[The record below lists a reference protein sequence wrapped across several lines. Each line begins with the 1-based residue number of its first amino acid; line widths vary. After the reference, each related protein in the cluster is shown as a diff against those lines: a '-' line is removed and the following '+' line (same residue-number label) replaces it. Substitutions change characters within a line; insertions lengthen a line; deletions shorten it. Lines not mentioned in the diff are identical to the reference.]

1 MINPRHEIYINARVA
16 GKNQID
22 AAIEAGYKA
31 PKIASIRLEKTCA
44 DEIQKR
50 MQPIA
55 EKASVDAEFLIKEA
69 LEVLEH
75 CKDDE
80 NYDAAN
86 ALKSLEFLGKCIG
99 ITKSEIKG
107 KLEANNGLIMNF
119 DMEMKE

>member
-1 MINPRHEIYINARVA
+1 MINSRHEIYINARIA

-22 AAIEAGYKA
+22 AAKEAGYKA
-31 PKIASIRLEKTCA
+31 PRKAAVRLEILLA

-50 MQPIA
+50 MQPLA

-107 KLEANNGLIMNF
+107 KLEANNGLVMNF
-119 DMEMKE
+119 DMEIKE